1 MKADEY
7 LIASRAIHI
16 ELERLS
22 GRILELAKFRC
33 AEPSN
38 QAFLNVM
45 ERQTELLGELAFLHD
60 KLSSEFKT
68 SSSRAPLI

>member
-1 MKADEY
+1 MRHDEY

-33 AEPSN
+33 AELSN

-45 ERQTELLGELAFLHD
+45 ERQAALLSELAEMHNRV
-60 KLSSEFKT
+60 SSEFRT
-68 SSSRAPLI
+68 SSSRAPLV